1 MSFDTF
7 HPVLHDWFVGKFRAP
22 TDPQRLAWPSIA
34 AGRNTLIAAP
44 TGSGKTMA
52 AFTVPLDRLLR
63 QAVAGELVDSVDVL
77 YVSPLKAL
85 SNDIR
90 RNLVAPLLEIEEAAK
105 AAGLNPQPIRVAVR
119 TGDTPASER
128 RQMLKRPPQILVT
141 TPESLYLLLTSTKSR
156 EILRTVKTVVIDE
169 IHALAR
175 DKRGSH
181 LTLSLERLDAL
192 CETPPTRIGLSA
204 TQRPMDEI
212 ARFLIGAGNVEPDGT
227 PRCEIV
233 DVGHLRTLD
242 LGLDVPP
249 SELEAVCSHE
259 QWGEVYQRLVHQI
272 QTHRSTLVFVNTRRL
287 AERVTHHLSE
297 LLGADAVASHH
308 GSLSRDMRH
317 SAEQRLKE
325 GQLKAVVAT
334 ASLEMGIDVGYI
346 DLVCQIG
353 TPRSIATFL
362 QRIGRAGHSLG
373 AVPKGRLFPLTR
385 DELIECLALL
395 RAAPPVG

>member
-1 MSFDTF
+1 MPLSRF
-7 HPVLHDWFVGKFRAP
+7 HPVLRDWFVDKFREP

-34 AGRNTLIAAP
+34 AGRHTLIAAP

-63 QAVAGELVDSVDVL
+63 QAIAGELVDSVDVL

-90 RNLVAPLLEIEEAAK
+90 RNLVAPLIEIEEAAR
-105 AAGLNPQPIRVAVR
+105 AAGLNPTPIRVAVR
-119 TGDTPASER
+119 TGDTPQSER
-128 RQMLKRPPQILVT
+128 QAMLKRPPQILVT
-141 TPESLYLLLTSTKSR
+141 TPESLYLLLTSSKGR
-156 EILRTVKTVVIDE
+156 EILRTVRTVVVDE

-192 CETPPTRIGLSA
+192 CPTPPARIGLSA

-212 ARFLIGAGNVEPDGT
+212 ARFLIGSGNVEIDGT

-242 LGLDVPP
+242 LGLEVPP

-259 QWGEVYQRLVHQI
+259 QWGEVYERIVQLI

-297 LLGADAVASHH
+297 LLGEEAVASHH
-308 GSLSRDMRH
+308 GSLSREMRH

-325 GQLKAVVAT
+325 GGLKAVVAT

-346 DLVCQIG
+346 DLVIQIG
-353 TPRSIATFL
+353 SPRSIATFL

-385 DELIECLALL
+385 DELVECLSLIHI
-395 RAAPPVG
+395 